1 MDLAPSQRFEPV
13 TQFSIFATN
22 RIGKLNELM
31 QVLACNSVHIAAI
44 TTIDTS
50 EAGLFRI
57 VVDYPEAARRTL
69 EDGGFP
75 FVEHRVFAVE
85 VASEQAIAQVCA
97 AMTEAELN
105 ILYLYSFL
113 MRPNGRSGLVICVD
127 DNDLASQVLFAHG
140 FKVLCQQDI
149 AR

>member
-13 TQFSIFATN
+13 IQFSIFSTN
-22 RIGKLNELM
+22 RIGKLNELL
-31 QVLACNSVHIAAI
+31 QVLSSNSVYIAAI
-44 TTIDTS
+44 STVDTS

-57 VVDYPEAARRTL
+57 VVNYPETARSVL
-69 EDGGFP
+69 EDTGFP

-85 VASEQAIAQVCA
+85 LNNEAEIAQICA

-105 ILYLYSFL
+105 ILYLYPFL
-113 MRPNGRSGLVICVD
+113 MRPNNKCGLVLSVD
-127 DNDLASQVLFAHG
+127 DNELASNVLFAHG
-140 FKVLCQQDI
+140 FKVLSQQDI

>member
-1 MDLAPSQRFEPV
+1 MDIAPSQRFEPV
-13 TQFSIFATN
+13 TQFSVFSTN
-22 RIGKLNELM
+22 KIGKLNQLM
-31 QVLACNSVHIAAI
+31 QVLSSNGVHIAAI
-44 TTIDTS
+44 TAVDTS

-57 VVDYPEAARRTL
+57 IVNYPEQARRVL

-75 FVEHRVFAVE
+75 FSEHRVFAVE
-85 VASEQAIAQVCA
+85 LNSECEITAVCA

-105 ILYLYSFL
+105 ILYLYPFL
-113 MRPNGRSGLVICVD
+113 MRPNGRCGLVLSVD
-127 DNDLASQVLFAHG
+127 DNELASQVLFAHG